1 MNAFKSLMLAAAAA
15 IAIVGLSS
23 CNDNVNTVENADKQA
38 KPQFIDAKRIITDPL
53 LENRLQIMNV
63 ETAINESGLL
73 QVQVTARNTR
83 TGFWAWLIHGDAPY
97 RLAYK
102 YTWLDANGMEVKTS
116 GTGVYLERQVL
127 PGDTTRFSGL
137 APTPM
142 CKDFQLSIKEMDN
155 P

>member
-1 MNAFKSLMLAAAAA
+1 MNAFKSLMLAAVAVATLA
-15 IAIVGLSS
+15 CLSA
-23 CNDNVNTVENADKQA
+23 CNDNVNSVENADKQA
-38 KPQFIDAKRIITDPL
+38 KPQFVDAKRIITDPL

-63 ETAINESGLL
+63 TTGINESGLL

-83 TGFWAWLIHGDAPY
+83 TGFWAWLIHGSTPY
-97 RLAYK
+97 RLAYR
-102 YTWLDANGMEVKTS
+102 YSWLDANGIEVKTA

-127 PGDTTRFSGL
+127 PGDVTRFSGL
-137 APTPM
+137 APTPL